1 MGRWN
6 RAEML
11 DQRPFSALRTKKDSR
26 LAQGHDHMMPSQSS
40 SGSFTFPA
48 TITKQDTGSL
58 ARDLAAAYKH
68 MAAFYHDQLDLS
80 GPEADARARG
90 LDYSDQGAAEDRAR
104 IMERP
109 PDQVSWFDLNR
120 LIERNPDDMI
130 AVWAKIKAQAR
141 EELASGFRT
150 AHALDWNS
158 RPWQQARFLAIR
170 ASFRAGTPPRN
181 GIESALLDT
190 AAEAFGDYL
199 ELTEQFHMQISSEV
213 ETEQHR
219 LEREGG
225 WTPPRLS
232 MAEAIEQSSKLAE
245 RAHTRFLRTVKMLH
259 ELRRLT
265 PTVYVGNA
273 GQINVGHQQVNVTAP
288 ASTEQTDLPK

>member
-1 MGRWN
+1 
-6 RAEML
+6 
-11 DQRPFSALRTKKDSR
+11 
-26 LAQGHDHMMPSQSS
+26 MPSQAPFESLTS
-40 SGSFTFPA
+40 PA
-48 TITKQDTGSL
+48 TLTEQETDSL
-58 ARDLAAAYKH
+58 AHEMAQAYRR
-68 MAAFYHDQLDLS
+68 MAAFYRDQLQLS

-90 LDYSDQGAAEDRAR
+90 TDYTTREAAEDRQR
-104 IMERP
+104 ILDRP

-130 AVWAKIKAQAR
+130 AVWSRIKAQVR
-141 EELASGFRT
+141 EELASGYRT

-170 ASFRAGTPPRN
+170 DSFRASIPPQN
-181 GIESALLDT
+181 GIQSALIDT

-199 ELTEQFHMQISSEV
+199 ELTEHFHMQISSEV

-219 LEREGG
+219 LEQEGG

-232 MAEAIEQSSKLAE
+232 MAESIEQSSKLAE
-245 RAHTRFLRTVKMLH
+245 RAHKRFLQTIKMLH
-259 ELRRLT
+259 DLRRLT

-273 GQINVGHQQVNVTAP
+273 GQINVGSQQVNV
-288 ASTEQTDLPK
+288 ASPQPQENAGNGHLPK

>member
-1 MGRWN
+1 M
-6 RAEML
+6 
-11 DQRPFSALRTKKDSR
+11 T
-26 LAQGHDHMMPSQSS
+26 PSQSPLENS
-40 SGSFTFPA
+40 RSPA
-48 TITKQDTGSL
+48 AITEQDTGSL
-58 ARDLAAAYKH
+58 AREMAGAYKQ
-68 MAAFYHDQLDLS
+68 MTAFYHDQLNLS

-90 LDYSDQGAAEDRAR
+90 RDYTAQEAADDRTR

-109 PDQVSWFDLNR
+109 ADQISWFDLNR

-130 AVWAKIKAQAR
+130 AVWSKIKAQAR

-170 ASFRAGTPPRN
+170 DSFRADTPSHN

-213 ETEQHR
+213 ETER
-219 LEREGG
+219 SGLERDGY
-225 WTPPRLS
+225 WRPSRLS

-245 RAHTRFLRTVKMLH
+245 RAHKRFLQTVKMLH
-259 ELRRLT
+259 ELQRSS

-288 ASTEQTDLPK
+288 AHAKSD